1 MAAELD
7 EIRRSIEDSL
17 RRLDAYVRKI
27 KEEKERAAQALEEK
41 LEELKITGV
50 DLDELK
56 RFLQSSEPYVLIP
69 RKRDV
74 WWVIVPKF
82 VKLHVGW
89 LEYETETF
97 RIFAVN
103 RYMGMVFD
111 LPKNIKEKLRIPE
124 PMPITVSDGYLV
136 TEPDVQEDVW
146 KRYRAHLLRRESGGR
161 IRVKRGHE
169 FHLIARIIE
178 DGSLPFVPKPVQKE
192 DLREWKG
199 ISLYPHQKRAW
210 KAFLRWGAVGIYWP
224 PGAGKSFFGVYVLAR
239 VRGKKLVVVPTLT
252 LKEQW
257 EERIKELIPE
267 SQSEVDIV
275 TYLGY
280 EKVKDREYSLV
291 IYDECHRLPAN
302 SYVRLATVRAK
313 YRLGLSA
320 TPMREDGRESYIFA
334 LTGYPIGMNWD
345 ELIQQGFV
353 NVPVFRLYI
362 VRNLTE
368 KMKRVEEL
376 LRLPLK
382 TVIFCD
388 SIELGRKLSTR
399 LGVPF
404 VHGGTRDRLEIIRN
418 NDVVVVSRVGDE
430 GVSIGDIER
439 VIEVDFLYGSR
450 RQEAQRYG
458 RLMHSQKREP
468 QHIVIM
474 TEKEFKLYQKRLY
487 AITEKGFRIEV
498 IR

>member
-1 MAAELD
+1 MSEL
-7 EIRRSIEDSL
+7 EDILKDLESGL
-17 RRLDAYVRKI
+17 QKLDRYVRKLR
-27 KEEKERAAQALEEK
+27 EERERVTQTVEKELEQ
-41 LEELKITGV
+41 LKVAGV
-50 DLDELK
+50 DIDELK
-56 RFLQSSEPYVLIP
+56 KFLRSSEPYVLVP

-82 VKLHVGW
+82 VKMHVGW
-89 LEYETETF
+89 LEHETETF
-97 RIFAVN
+97 RIFAIN
-103 RYMGMVFD
+103 RYMGLVFH
-111 LPKNIKEKLRIPE
+111 LPEKIREKLRVPE
-124 PMPITVSDGYLV
+124 SLPITVSDGYLT
-136 TEPDVQEDVW
+136 TEPDLQEEVW
-146 KRYRAHLLRRESGGR
+146 KRYRTHLLRRESDGR
-161 IRVKRGHE
+161 IRVKKGHE

-178 DGSLPFVPKPVQKE
+178 DGSLPFVPKPVQRE
-192 DLREWKG
+192 DIRDWKG
-199 ISLYPHQKRAW
+199 ISLYPHQRRAW

-224 PGAGKSFFGVYVLAR
+224 PGAGKSFFGIYALAR
-239 VRGKKLVVVPTLT
+239 VRGRKLVVVPTLT

-257 EERIKELIPE
+257 EERIERHIPE
-267 SQSEVDIV
+267 IRSKVDIV

-291 IYDECHRLPAN
+291 VYDECHRLPAN
-302 SYVRLATVRAK
+302 SYVRLSTVRAR

-334 LTGYPIGMNWD
+334 LTGYPIGLNWD
-345 ELIQQGFV
+345 ELILQGYV
-353 NVPVFRLYI
+353 RVPAFRVYI
-362 VRNLTE
+362 VRNLRE
-368 KMKRVEEL
+368 KVSKVEEL

-388 SIELGRKLSTR
+388 SIELGRRISTK

-404 VHGGTRDRLEIIRN
+404 VHGGTKNRLETIRSS
-418 NDVVVVSRVGDE
+418 DVVVVSRVGDE
-430 GVSIGDIER
+430 GVSIGNIER

-474 TEKEFKLYQKRLY
+474 TEEEFRKYQKRLY
-487 AITEKGFRIEV
+487 AITEKGFRVEIV
-498 IR
+498 R